1 MALKCCDM
9 IWRHYV
15 IRGIDP
21 DLFPIHS
28 IPIQF
33 TIPVLEE
40 LTLHYLRKLYPRC
53 RVACEEGIH
62 STKSKNIHPP
72 VKLDGAF
79 FIHASATNTLLWR
92 VATSHEREERGGMN
106 ITQSGFFAEGGNANP
121 PSSDNYG
128 CRHRRLCIHPQRF
141 CISITEG
148 TLKAPKPIKRVMFL
162 LAHVFRLGDYTL
174 GSCKTSVSQIL
185 RAWVV
190 PHRNASG
197 RSQRRGLWKF

>member
-1 MALKCCDM
+1 M
-9 IWRHYV
+9 
-15 IRGIDP
+15 
-21 DLFPIHS
+21 
-28 IPIQF
+28 
-33 TIPVLEE
+33 
-40 LTLHYLRKLYPRC
+40 
-53 RVACEEGIH
+53 
-62 STKSKNIHPP
+62 
-72 VKLDGAF
+72 KLDGAF

-92 VATSHEREERGGMN
+92 VATSHERRGEERGGMN

-128 CRHRRLCIHPQRF
+128 CHHRRLSIHPQRF

-148 TLKAPKPIKRVMFL
+148 RLKAPKPMKRVSFL
-162 LAHVFRLGDYTL
+162 VTHVLRLGDYTL

-197 RSQRRGLWKF
+197 RSQRRGLWKLHTSLRFSSILDITNFPRMLGIMYFR

>member
-1 MALKCCDM
+1 MEPFSFTLAQPTPYYGEWHRRM
-9 IWRHYV
+9 
-15 IRGIDP
+15 RG
-21 DLFPIHS
+21 
-28 IPIQF
+28 
-33 TIPVLEE
+33 EE
-40 LTLHYLRKLYPRC
+40 RR
-53 RVACEEGIH
+53 G
-62 STKSKNIHPP
+62 
-72 VKLDGAF
+72 
-79 FIHASATNTLLWR
+79 
-92 VATSHEREERGGMN
+92 EERGGMN

-128 CRHRRLCIHPQRF
+128 CHHRRLSIHPQRF

-148 TLKAPKPIKRVMFL
+148 RLKAPKPMKRVSFL
-162 LAHVFRLGDYTL
+162 VTHVLRLGDYTL